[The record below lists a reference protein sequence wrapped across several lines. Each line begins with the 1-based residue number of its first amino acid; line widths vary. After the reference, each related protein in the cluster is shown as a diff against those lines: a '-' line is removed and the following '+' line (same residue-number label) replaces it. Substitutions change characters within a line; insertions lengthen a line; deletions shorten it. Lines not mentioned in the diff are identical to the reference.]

1 MSAVC
6 EASPIKGAMVTKAA
20 MEDRYNA
27 LLSICSMMQP
37 MTGNLRQVHINWLL
51 KSGVSPEAMI
61 HPTLIE
67 VARGKRASD
76 GIFEPSEDGP
86 EWLAFTE
93 AHDLVFWR
101 PATGELAT
109 DRGIAFALG
118 ADAIGNPGV
127 TALGG
132 WLHLHAT
139 PLEWLQSGRQ
149 GIVVIHWRWAFDQL
163 RDFERIAVA
172 EELLDTYRKH
182 MKPRLPELGVIQ
194 RQTPE
199 VAA

>member
-1 MSAVC
+1 M
-6 EASPIKGAMVTKAA
+6 IGT
-20 MEDRYNA
+20 
-27 LLSICSMMQP
+27 
-37 MTGNLRQVHINWLL
+37 LRQVHIDWLL

-67 VARGKRASD
+67 VARGNRATD
-76 GIFEPSEDGP
+76 GIFEPSEVGQ
-86 EWLAFTE
+86 EWLVFAET
-93 AHDLVFWR
+93 DDIVFWR

-118 ADAIGNPGV
+118 SDAIGNPGV

-132 WLHLHAT
+132 WLHIHAN
-139 PLEWLQSGRQ
+139 PLEWLQSGRR
-149 GIVVIHWRWAFDQL
+149 GIVVILWHWAFDQL
-163 RDFERIAVA
+163 RDVERIAVT

-182 MKPRLPELGVIQ
+182 MKPRLPELGVIR
-194 RQTPE
+194 RQALE